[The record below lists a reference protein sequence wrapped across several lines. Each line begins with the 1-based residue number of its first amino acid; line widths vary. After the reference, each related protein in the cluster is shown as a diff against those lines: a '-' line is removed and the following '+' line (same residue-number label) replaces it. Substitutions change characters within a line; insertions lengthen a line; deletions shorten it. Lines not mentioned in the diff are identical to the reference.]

1 MNCPLVSVL
10 VPVFRVE
17 KYIERCAR
25 SIFEQTYQDLEYFF
39 IDDATDDA
47 SIDVLKK
54 VLLDYP
60 KRQKNSYIIRH
71 GENKGLAAARNTAI
85 KACRGEFVFHVDSDD
100 WVEKNAI
107 ELLIKKQKETNA
119 DIVSA
124 EALDHDND
132 ITTRHV
138 TSGWD
143 LDKNSLLLSILKYQV
158 STSLWRRLIRKSL
171 YVDNDI
177 TCDERGS
184 GGEDFQVFPQLVYYA
199 KKVSGIEDYIYHYN
213 KSNQQSISNNVVD
226 DVAIQIQGLIS
237 VKVIVSFFFD
247 KEPCLRDIV
256 AGMDVRNIHFRM
268 MYNVSNRNKKSYN
281 IFLKYMKASDQKYW
295 YQIGWDS
302 PLIRCLESCYY
313 SITLVEKYRCL
324 RNRFCRLRPRLNLKL
339 SNRDI

>member
-1 MNCPLVSVL
+1 MNSPLVSVL

-25 SIFEQTYQDLEYFF
+25 SVFEQTYQDLEYIF

-47 SIDVLKK
+47 SIDILKE

-60 KRQKNSYIIRH
+60 ERQKKSYIISH
-71 GENKGLAAARNTAI
+71 VENKGLAAARNTAV
-85 KACRGEFVFHVDSDD
+85 KACRGELVFHVDSDD

-107 ELLIKKQKETNA
+107 ELLVKKQKETNA

-132 ITTRHV
+132 IATRHV
-138 TSGWD
+138 TGGWD

-171 YVDNDI
+171 YIDHDI

-184 GGEDFQVFPQLVYYA
+184 GGEDFQVFPRLVYYA

-213 KSNQQSISNNVVD
+213 KSNQQSISNNVAE

-237 VKVIVSFFFD
+237 VKVIVSFFSD
-247 KEPCLRDIV
+247 KEPYLREIV
-256 AGMDVRNIHFRM
+256 AGMDIRNIHYRM
-268 MYNVSNRNKKSYN
+268 INNVFNRNKKGYYV
-281 IFLKYMKASDQKYW
+281 FLKYMKDSDQRYW
-295 YQIGWDS
+295 SQIGWDS
-302 PLIRCLESCYY
+302 PWIRHLECCYY
-313 SITLVEKYRCL
+313 LIILVEKYRYL
-324 RNRFCRLRPRLNLKL
+324 RDWFCRLRPRL
-339 SNRDI
+339 I